1 MNIIKYLIYLII
13 VFSVIKY
20 YQDSK
25 FDNNLIL
32 SIAVIIVIGN
42 MITDWLLKSNENMG
56 NSSRQEE
63 MEKRKGK

>member
-20 YQDSK
+20 YQESK

-42 MITDWLLKSNENMG
+42 MITDWLLKSNENMT

-63 MEKRKGK
+63 MDKRKGK

>member
-42 MITDWLLKSNENMG
+42 MITDWLLKSNENMA

>member
-42 MITDWLLKSNENMG
+42 MITDWLLKSNENMA
-56 NSSRQEE
+56 NSSREKEKEE
-63 MEKRKGK
+63 RMNR